1 MIDMIK
7 TANIQKYKYIPLNN
21 RWKQVHS
28 IHQLTHLKHSF
39 PRYFSIDTCA
49 QFIVARERILNHP
62 KSKYIMLYE
71 NTITKDDATI
81 LEYIWHI
88 LFGESI
94 WLVPKKDYFIPELK
108 EVLYTEC
115 TIPFQKEEFKWC
127 YIGHTAPEGMI
138 SVTNQEQYDW
148 YKIRGGQFFRFIED
162 ESVKVNGDVN
172 QCKNI
177 EHMKFIINCINENWE
192 MFNFY
197 RKKVLKT

>member
-1 MIDMIK
+1 M
-7 TANIQKYKYIPLNN
+7 
-21 RWKQVHS
+21 
-28 IHQLTHLKHSF
+28 
-39 PRYFSIDTCA
+39 
-49 QFIVARERILNHP
+49 
-62 KSKYIMLYE
+62 
-71 NTITKDDATI
+71 
-81 LEYIWHI
+81 
-88 LFGESI
+88 
-94 WLVPKKDYFIPELK
+94 K

-138 SVTNQEQYDW
+138 SVTTQEQYDW

-172 QCKNI
+172 QCKNT